1 MKNLLLLTIA
11 LASLNLHALSIVP
24 DKIVTPFVDI
34 FNSSNKKLSENKM
47 EVRLSTYNASGAI
60 SKGRGKFEMSMA
72 KYTQARKQASAVYRM
87 IPSESLASSND
98 GMIYMGTA
106 FHVGEN
112 LVLTNHHV
120 LSHDRTN
127 STECGDFQLHD
138 NQNQD
143 VFSCKKVHY
152 CNPEEDVCLIEMAPA
167 KRCLNLFC
175 TKTLTVEL
183 KNGES
188 LKLKA
193 DPQLNYET
201 MDTTVMTC
209 IGNTMGL
216 GIHYSQGKGLRING
230 DRTYF
235 FAPLRT
241 GNSGGPLIGEDG
253 LVWGVVKLE
262 SAQKVGP
269 DAYNVAASISKVISL
284 LREQL
289 SNDKITLEKFNR
301 AVIE

>member
-112 LVLTNHHV
+112 LVLTTMFFLTTEPIQ
-120 LSHDRTN
+120 LSVVIFNCT
-127 STECGDFQLHD
+127 TI
-138 NQNQD
+138 
-143 VFSCKKVHY
+143 K
-152 CNPEEDVCLIEMAPA
+152 
-167 KRCLNLFC
+167 
-175 TKTLTVEL
+175 TKTS
-183 KNGES
+183 S
-188 LKLKA
+188 LVKKF
-193 DPQLNYET
+193 
-201 MDTTVMTC
+201 TTATRKKMYV
-209 IGNTMGL
+209 
-216 GIHYSQGKGLRING
+216 
-230 DRTYF
+230 
-235 FAPLRT
+235 
-241 GNSGGPLIGEDG
+241 
-253 LVWGVVKLE
+253 
-262 SAQKVGP
+262 
-269 DAYNVAASISKVISL
+269 
-284 LREQL
+284 
-289 SNDKITLEKFNR
+289 
-301 AVIE
+301 